1 MCGRFVLVTPP
12 DQLARRYGAALAA
25 GIDPE
30 RALGYNVGPTREVF
44 GVAGS
49 EAAAGHVTRTLDSY
63 RWGLIPSW
71 ADDPGIGS
79 RMFNARCETVSSKPS
94 FRSAFARRRLIIPV
108 DGFYEWRGE
117 GGRREPYYFRSP
129 DGQPLALAGLWETWR
144 PKTGGGTGSIRSCT
158 IITAPAGPDVAPVHD
173 RMPVILDGGTIDAW
187 LEGVEADLL
196 QDLLVPAPAGRLSGH
211 RVDRAVGNVRNDRP
225 DLIDEVAGDG

>member
-1 MCGRFVLVTPP
+1 M
-12 DQLARRYGAALAA
+12 D
-25 GIDPE
+25 D
-30 RALGYNVGPTREVF
+30 ALGR
-44 GVAGS
+44 
-49 EAAAGHVTRTLDSY
+49 
-63 RWGLIPSW
+63 GLV
-71 ADDPGIGS
+71 DP
-79 RMFNARCETVSSKPS
+79 
-94 FRSAFARRRLIIPV
+94 L
-108 DGFYEWRGE
+108 
-117 GGRREPYYFRSP
+117 

-144 PKTGGGTGSIRSCT
+144 PKAGDGTTSIRSCT

-173 RMPVILDGGTIDAW
+173 RMPVILDGGAVDAW